1 MKNPNSTPNQMNKLL
16 QKLESY
22 KSQNNPKRFSVGKIP
37 RKNSLN
43 FCVQQDN
50 FIRRNS
56 YQRPNI
62 DVNTKALETLTDAA
76 LKVKNLLSDFLENA
90 DPDDKQK
97 YNIED
102 ELNEI
107 KKNKNNENLNIY
119 TIIGDNS
126 GKSSEENEDN
136 NFYFPKKIKSKKS
149 DKKRNHILLSMNQ
162 DDFKENKKSKFNN
175 RILSMGEYN
184 EDTLNAIKK
193 IRELKKNIKRNSKNF
208 NYNNNSKRIISNR
221 SYENISNRKFSGD
234 NSIFFN
240 KGKSSID
247 DTSNIKKR
255 KSSVDC
261 TINRR
266 KSVLD
271 KNLNVKQRISSDKNI
286 LSLDNNKKLN
296 ELKSSFL
303 GKKKVNK
310 VKVHFNNQNTNEGK
324 GIFRIKRRRKKFDT
338 HQSHT
343 PSFTGD
349 NNKYN
354 FSSFLKPQITLNSQN
369 SIKSLKK
376 SKSLKFKE
384 TIIGFLS
391 SSSSS
396 SSENSLYYSKTTN
409 FSRKDNNDIRNF
421 ISLSK
426 KGFKEFNDICKGL
439 RNSIVFNEQD
449 KKNLFNKYG
458 IEGKEILKKSP
469 LQKLRTLTLR
479 EEKKYKNEDEE
490 DKNMFKESEM
500 NSEKFQD
507 VKIIEFQYRR
517 LIRQNKYVYDSIS
530 DEESLDDD
538 DRELFI
544 EPFNKIKLIFDCLI
558 FFLSCFSITYPIYVF
573 GFKLCP
579 KSFISNKLII
589 FHITFDCFC
598 FIDFIIGF
606 YTAYYNFE
614 EQLITNNALIF
625 IHYIKSWFFIDFLSA
640 IPFNTINIYFP
651 FKNIQKDKI
660 RFIKDNSLLE
670 LLVLLRLL
678 KLFKV
683 FMNNAF
689 INRINK
695 LIEGIDALV
704 KWSRVYISLFIGIA
718 SIHVLSCIFI
728 FLGTLQFP
736 NWINENGFELSSQ
749 QIDIYI
755 TALYYISATVFTIGY
770 GDICSI
776 SFYERFF
783 NLILLVVG
791 IMIYSYAVSALSNY
805 VQSVDSKTL
814 DYQKKLAILESIRVT
829 HENMPQN
836 LYDKISKFLLYRL
849 HHETKDKN
857 EIIDN
862 LPSGL
867 RNKIIIEMYRDVIN
881 NFIFFK
887 KFDNTDFV
895 IQVILAMKPIQASHN
910 ERLVNEGEYIEE
922 IYFVKRGILSLEI
935 PLPVIMKEETIQ
947 KMETIKIQKT
957 QKRFGI
963 KNATL
968 NFLRQSLTNGL
979 TKQPTEIEIPSEEDL
994 KNSVQRP
1001 IQTYIKIIE
1010 IRRNEHFGDILM
1022 FLNKRSPLS
1031 VKVKSKVCELFLLK
1045 KTDAVEIS
1053 MNFPKIWRKIIK
1065 KSLFN
1070 MEQIERLINK
1080 TLRFFF
1086 IHNEGNKLTNNS
1098 IMKANY
1104 YRIDPTKQNKLLNSN
1119 SLYQNLE
1126 PCELKSIPSEGEDEE
1141 ISDVITEENENVIQ
1155 ENKSESELSSHYESD
1170 RRISDYNSNSS
1181 KSEKN
1186 ESNKNK
1192 STITEKIDNSSII
1205 KNDKSLK
1212 IVINGF
1218 TDFNG
1223 SELETLREN
1232 EKSFNEKRKS
1242 NRSNKSFTSRMSEQT
1257 VKTVIKN
1264 CFGDYKSDYNEKD
1277 KLKGINNGTLIS
1289 NSITL
1294 PYSLDEINNETL
1306 PFEEPISIPTEE
1318 IPINL
1323 LPYDIINN
1331 INLKNEIN
1339 NNIINEN
1346 NLKNSQNNNKLI
1358 DNNKNII
1365 NSITNYN
1372 IYNIPNNNFNT
1383 IINNIYEKDVKIFKN
1398 LSCIR
1403 IISMTIYG
1411 IKKKKVLKS
1420 ITKDINTFRSNKTSV
1435 TNKSKKKYESSKVL
1449 DLNKSLGS
1457 MKVKNNLSSNLVST
1471 KELKYSPTI
1480 KKNNM
1485 EITNNQNLN
1494 KKNNELMKSKSLI
1507 RGENR
1512 RLSKLILSTSIQ
1524 KFDFDD
1530 NIDKEKDK
1538 DKEKEKD
1545 KIKNKIKGMAKIRV
1559 SKTLNTDHTNMLDK
1573 NNNNNINNNNQEN
1586 VNKNINKNKKI
1597 NTLELISQNISQNSI
1612 NLNDPNTFYSNYFS
1626 SIIEKTDKKTNEN
1639 GVPQR
1644 LNKLKAFIQSH
1655 RPINNNNNINNN
1667 NTEHPN

>member
-1 MKNPNSTPNQMNKLL
+1 MIKKPS
-16 QKLESY
+16 SG
-22 KSQNNPKRFSVGKIP
+22 NN
-37 RKNSLN
+37 
-43 FCVQQDN
+43 
-50 FIRRNS
+50 
-56 YQRPNI
+56 
-62 DVNTKALETLTDAA
+62 
-76 LKVKNLLSDFLENA
+76 
-90 DPDDKQK
+90 
-97 YNIED
+97 
-102 ELNEI
+102 LNEYLM
-107 KKNKNNENLNIY
+107 K
-119 TIIGDNS
+119 
-126 GKSSEENEDN
+126 
-136 NFYFPKKIKSKKS
+136 
-149 DKKRNHILLSMNQ
+149 KKRN
-162 DDFKENKKSKFNN
+162 
-175 RILSMGEYN
+175 
-184 EDTLNAIKK
+184 
-193 IRELKKNIKRNSKNF
+193 
-208 NYNNNSKRIISNR
+208 ISN
-221 SYENISNRKFSGD
+221 ENISNRKFSGD

-240 KGKSSID
+240 KGKYSID
-247 DTSNIKKR
+247 YTSNIKKR
-255 KSSVDC
+255 KSSADY
-261 TINRR
+261 TIKRR

-286 LSLDNNKKLN
+286 LRLDNNKKLN

-310 VKVHFNNQNTNEGK
+310 AKVHFNNQNTNKGK
-324 GIFRIKRRRKKFDT
+324 GIFRIKRRRKKSDT
-338 HQSHT
+338 HQSYT
-343 PSFTGD
+343 PTFTGD

-354 FSSFLKPQITLNSQN
+354 FSSFLKPQNTFNSQN
-369 SIKSLKK
+369 SIRSNYSLKK
-376 SKSLKFKE
+376 SKSFKFKE
-384 TIIGFLS
+384 TVIGFLS
-391 SSSSS
+391 SSSS
-396 SSENSLYYSKTTN
+396 ENSLNYSKTTN

-426 KGFKEFNDICKGL
+426 KGFKEFNDICKDL

-479 EEKKYKNEDEE
+479 EEKKYQNEDEE
-490 DKNMFKESEM
+490 DKNMFKESEI
-500 NSEKFQD
+500 NREKFQD

-573 GFKLCP
+573 GFKLSP

-651 FKNIQKDKI
+651 FKNIQKDKL

-736 NWINENGFELSSQ
+736 NWIYENGYELSSQ
-749 QIDIYI
+749 QMDIYI

-776 SFYERFF
+776 SLYERFF

-814 DYQKKLAILESIRVT
+814 DYQNKLAILESIRVT
-829 HENMPQN
+829 HEKMPQN

-947 KMETIKIQKT
+947 KMETIKFQKT
-957 QKRFGI
+957 QKSFGI
-963 KNATL
+963 KNANL

-994 KNSVQRP
+994 KNSFQRP

-1141 ISDVITEENENVIQ
+1141 ISDIITEENENVIQ

-1205 KNDKSLK
+1205 KNNKSLK

-1218 TDFNG
+1218 KDFNG

-1232 EKSFNEKRKS
+1232 ENSFNEKRKS
-1242 NRSNKSFTSRMSEQT
+1242 NRSDKSLTSRMSEQT

-1264 CFGDYKSDYNEKD
+1264 CCGDYQSIYNEKD
-1277 KLKGINNGTLIS
+1277 TLKGINNGTLIS

-1294 PYSLDEINNETL
+1294 PYSLDEINNENL
-1306 PFEEPISIPTEE
+1306 PFEESISIPTEE

-1346 NLKNSQNNNKLI
+1346 NLKNSQNNNELI
-1358 DNNKNII
+1358 DNNNNII

-1372 IYNIPNNNFNT
+1372 IYNIPNNNF
-1383 IINNIYEKDVKIFKN
+1383 NNIYEKDVKIFKN

-1435 TNKSKKKYESSKVL
+1435 TNKSKKKYESSKIL
-1449 DLNKSLGS
+1449 DLNKSLRS
-1457 MKVKNNLSSNLVST
+1457 MKVKNNLSSSPVST
-1471 KELKYSPTI
+1471 KELKYSPI
-1480 KKNNM
+1480 VKKNNM
-1485 EITNNQNLN
+1485 EIINNQNLN
-1494 KKNNELMKSKSLI
+1494 KKNDDLMKSKSFI

-1512 RLSKLILSTSIQ
+1512 RLSKIILSTSIP
-1524 KFDFDD
+1524 KFDFDN
-1530 NIDKEKDK
+1530 NIDKEKDKDKDK

-1545 KIKNKIKGMAKIRV
+1545 KIKNKIKGIAKIRV
-1559 SKTLNTDHTNMLDK
+1559 SKTLNTNHINMLDK
-1573 NNNNNINNNNQEN
+1573 NNNNQES
-1586 VNKNINKNKKI
+1586 VNKNINKNKKK
-1597 NTLELISQNISQNSI
+1597 NTLEIISRNISQNSI
-1612 NLNDPNTFYSNYFS
+1612 NLNDPNKFYSNYFS

-1655 RPINNNNNINNN
+1655 SPINNNNNNNN
-1667 NTEHPN
+1667 NDNNNNNKTEHPN